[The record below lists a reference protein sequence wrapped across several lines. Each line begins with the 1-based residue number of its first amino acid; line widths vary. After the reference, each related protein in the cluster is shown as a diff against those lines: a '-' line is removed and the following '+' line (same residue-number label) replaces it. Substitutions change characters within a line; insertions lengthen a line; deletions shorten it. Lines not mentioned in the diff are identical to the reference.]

1 MEFHYGVTRCHSAR
15 LPHRW
20 HIETAEERNSAGA
33 ALPQV
38 QREDEKQAMMAGL
51 QQKALTSEGVEKHLV
66 DFGLEVEAASHTTIQ
81 SARSAAWELI
91 RRSWRTSSLG
101 RRQYRSRLLIG
112 PIIECVMGVESL
124 HVSKKR
130 ASCRGPFLVARR
142 SRPCSRRA
150 CGPRHTGVRFS

>member
-1 MEFHYGVTRCHSAR
+1 MKRKFIFAVVLGGTEYTGR

-20 HIETAEERNSAGA
+20 GAVTAEEGTSAGV

-81 SARSAAWELI
+81 SARAAT
-91 RRSWRTSSLG
+91 WRLG
-101 RRQYRSRLLIG
+101 GHGAFRIWAGDQIDQ
-112 PIIECVMGVESL
+112 ECGQVQ
-124 HVSKKR
+124 
-130 ASCRGPFLVARR
+130 
-142 SRPCSRRA
+142 
-150 CGPRHTGVRFS
+150 